1 MLSAKTIGG
10 LLAVPLMVAGVTASP
25 AAVTHSVHLDFDLTS
40 EALVMISA
48 MNQYWL
54 DLSKDR
60 YLVPNGF
67 PEDGT
72 ATFLQV
78 PQTNDLNASLR
89 DATDILV
96 AAIQDRW
103 DAGQFDA
110 DDPLYVFGYSQA
122 SVTAG
127 LAQLQLAEYG
137 IPTEALHFVLV
148 GNSAAEGGFLTGF
161 METLL
166 SWIPES
172 WRDDVADLAAEIFKM
187 LRVDDAM
194 GQMTPNDLYP
204 TDVYVLTSDGF
215 TNWAGGTN
223 LAGMFSDHLAYLGLS
238 AEEVAGA
245 TLNPDIGSD
254 LTRYFMI
261 DTGDVNMFQALMN
274 SAAMIMGGLLEL
286 L

>member
-1 MLSAKTIGG
+1 MSAKTIGS
-10 LLAVPLMVAGVTASP
+10 LLAVPLMVAGVTAGP
-25 AAVTHSVHLDFDLTS
+25 AGATHAMHPDFALTS
-40 EALVMISA
+40 EALVMIPA

-60 YLVPNGF
+60 YLIPNGF

-78 PQTNDLNASLR
+78 PQTYDLNASLR
-89 DATDILV
+89 GATEILV
-96 AAIQDRW
+96 AAIQNRW
-103 DAGQFDA
+103 DAGTFDA
-110 DDPLYVFGYSQA
+110 EDPLYVFGYSQA
-122 SVTAG
+122 SVVAG
-127 LAQLQLAEYG
+127 QAQLQLAEYG

-166 SWIPES
+166 SWVPEP
-172 WRDDVADLAAEIFKM
+172 WRDDVADLAAEIFRM
-187 LRVDDAM
+187 LRVDEAM
-194 GQMTPNDLYP
+194 GQLTPNDLYP
-204 TDVYVLTSDGF
+204 TDVYALTSDGWS
-215 TNWAGGTN
+215 NWAGGAN
-223 LAGMFSDHLAYLGLS
+223 MFGMFSDHLAYLGLS
-238 AEEVAGA
+238 PEEVAGA

-261 DTGDVNMFQALMN
+261 DTWDVNMFQALMN
-274 SAAMIMGGLLEL
+274 SAQMIMGGLLEL